1 MFEEEFTELILQV
14 TFMINNKIKGV
25 GNHNITLIDK

>member
-14 TFMINNKIKGV
+14 TFKINNKIKGV